1 MSLSTSTP
9 AFPQP
14 ARSNLLVPVIVAFF
28 VLGMVIVLVLRFTP
42 QTTADLSTSHT
53 IVYPIHTEIKGESI
67 AVGSTET
74 QDDLYVFTNV
84 HVSNRIRYPIFL
96 KDFTATITTEDGEQI
111 TTSAV
116 EKDDLPNLFTSYPAL
131 KPFAS
136 TPLLRE
142 TVIDPGQSADGTVI
156 LHFPITQSV
165 WDHRRTAV
173 LDVDLYHEGDQYVPI
188 LRSSEITKPT
198 YTPPPG
204 SIDK

>member
-9 AFPQP
+9 TFSQP
-14 ARSNLLVPVIVAFF
+14 AKGNLLVPVIVAFF
-28 VLGMVIVLVLRFTP
+28 VLGMIIVLALRFTP
-42 QTTADLSTSHT
+42 ETTADLSTSHT
-53 IVYPIHTEIKGESI
+53 IVYPVHVEMKSESI
-67 AVGSTET
+67 AVGQNQSE
-74 QDDLYVFTNV
+74 DDLYVLTNV
-84 HVSNRIRYPIFL
+84 HVGDRIHYPIFI

-111 TTSAV
+111 TASAI
-116 EKDDLPNLFTSYPAL
+116 EKDDLPNVFTAFPAIKNL
-131 KPFAS
+131 TS

-156 LHFPITQSV
+156 FHFPITESV
-165 WDHRRTAV
+165 WDHRRTAI

-188 LRSSEITKPT
+188 LRKSEITKPT

>member
-1 MSLSTSTP
+1 MSLSTSSPT
-9 AFPQP
+9 FRQSS
-14 ARSNLLVPVIVAFF
+14 RTNLLVPVIVAFF

-42 QTTADLSTSHT
+42 QSTAELSTSHT
-53 IVYPIHTEIKGESI
+53 IVYPIHVEMKPESI
-67 AVGSTET
+67 AVGQTEAE
-74 QDDLYVFTNV
+74 DDLYVLTNV
-84 HVSNRIRYPIFL
+84 HVGNRIRYPIFI
-96 KDFTATITTEDGEQI
+96 KDLTATVTTEDGEQI
-111 TTSAV
+111 TTSAI
-116 EKDDLPNLFTSYPAL
+116 EKNDLPNLFTSFPAL
-131 KPFAS
+131 GKLAS
-136 TPLLRE
+136 APLLRE
-142 TVIDPGQSADGTVI
+142 TVIDPGGSADGTVI

>member
-14 ARSNLLVPVIVAFF
+14 TRGNLLVPVIVAFF
-28 VLGMVIVLVLRFTP
+28 VLGIALVLFLRLTP
-42 QTTADLSTSHT
+42 ETPANLTTSHT
-53 IVYPIHTEIKGESI
+53 IVYPVHVEMKSESI
-67 AVGSTET
+67 AVGQNQSE
-74 QDDLYVFTNV
+74 DDLYVLTNV
-84 HVSNRIRYPIFL
+84 RVGDRIRYPIFI
-96 KDFTATITTEDGEQI
+96 KDLTATITTEDGEQI

-116 EKDDLPNLFTSYPAL
+116 EKDDLPNVFTAFPAIKDL
-131 KPFAS
+131 AS

-188 LRSSEITKPT
+188 LRKSEITKPT